1 MRKIE
6 VGGSSRKLVDLRKW
20 ENGQTTYTTLNLTQI
35 PQRIRTMARLRKRTM
50 VEQV

>member
-6 VGGSSRKLVDLRKW
+6 VGSSSRKLVDLRKW
-20 ENGQTTYTTLNLTQI
+20 ENGRTTHITLNLTQI
-35 PQRIRTMARLRKRTM
+35 PQRIRTMASWKRRTM